1 MNKSP
6 ISFYIASKEAL
17 SLGEM
22 HEFKNT
28 IAYENIKNLI
38 QNLPSEDPSEIH
50 FYKVENALIDDPWR
64 CNNTGCI
71 ESLIW
76 KANVMEEIKELFP
89 KGELPDKDTPD
100 WLIID
105 QLNYLKALN
114 DSDDY
119 EPEVITGVCQDLVH
133 DTNYSMKVRETAAKC
148 LYTEEM
154 DIEAMV
160 DILGMEPDIRTAFI
174 SENISENFPDI
185 ILELL
190 KYDEN
195 EYIRQLA
202 KKSLENS

>member
-1 MNKSP
+1 MKKNKQTNIVFTTTPLMFGEP
-6 ISFYIASKEAL
+6 IQL
-17 SLGEM
+17 
-22 HEFKNT
+22 KNPARGAKT
-28 IAYENIKNLI
+28 IEDLI
-38 QNLPSEDPSEIH
+38 PVLPTKKPRDYF
-50 FYKVENALIDDPWR
+50 FYKVVPGKTKTENGITTFTE
-64 CNNTGCI
+64 CTV
-71 ESLIW
+71 
-76 KANVMEEIKELFP
+76 ANLLTKREYLYNDYEIFSASM
-89 KGELPDKDTPD
+89 PD

-119 EPEVITGVCQDLVH
+119 EPEVITSVCQDLVH
-133 DTNYSMKVRETAAKC
+133 NPIYSMKVRETAAKC

-185 ILELL
+185 ILNLL
-190 KYDEN
+190 RYDEN

>member
-1 MNKSP
+1 MIGEP
-6 ISFYIASKEAL
+6 IQLKNPARGAKTIEDLIPVLPTKKPKDYFFYSVVPGKTKTENGITTFTECTVAGVLTKREYLYNDYEIFSAS
-17 SLGEM
+17 M
-22 HEFKNT
+22 
-28 IAYENIKNLI
+28 
-38 QNLPSEDPSEIH
+38 
-50 FYKVENALIDDPWR
+50 
-64 CNNTGCI
+64 
-71 ESLIW
+71 
-76 KANVMEEIKELFP
+76 
-89 KGELPDKDTPD
+89 PD

-119 EPEVITGVCQDLVH
+119 EPEVITSVCQDLVH
-133 DTNYSMKVRETAAKC
+133 NPIYSMKVRETAAKC

-185 ILELL
+185 ILNLL
-190 KYDEN
+190 RYDEN

-202 KKSLENS
+202 KKSLENA

>member
-1 MNKSP
+1 MKKNKQTNIVFTTTPLMFGEP
-6 ISFYIASKEAL
+6 IQLKNPARGAKTIEDLIPVLPTKKPKDYFFYSVVPGKTKTENGITTFTECTVAGLLTKREYL
-17 SLGEM
+17 Y
-22 HEFKNT
+22 ND
-28 IAYENIKNLI
+28 YEI
-38 QNLPSEDPSEIH
+38 
-50 FYKVENALIDDPWR
+50 
-64 CNNTGCI
+64 
-71 ESLIW
+71 
-76 KANVMEEIKELFP
+76 FP
-89 KGELPDKDTPD
+89 AAAPD

-119 EPEVITGVCQDLVH
+119 EPEVITSVCQDLVH
-133 DTNYSMKVRETAAKC
+133 DTNYNMKVRETAAKC

-185 ILELL
+185 ILNLL
-190 KYDEN
+190 RYDEN

>member
-1 MNKSP
+1 MKKNKQTNIVFTTTPLMIGEP
-6 ISFYIASKEAL
+6 IQLKNPARGAKTVEDLIPVLPTKKPKDYFFYSVVPGKTKTENGITTFTECTVAGLLTKKEYL
-17 SLGEM
+17 Y
-22 HEFKNT
+22 ND
-28 IAYENIKNLI
+28 YEI
-38 QNLPSEDPSEIH
+38 
-50 FYKVENALIDDPWR
+50 
-64 CNNTGCI
+64 
-71 ESLIW
+71 
-76 KANVMEEIKELFP
+76 FP
-89 KGELPDKDTPD
+89 AAAPN

-119 EPEVITGVCQDLVH
+119 EPEVITSVCLDLLH
-133 DTNYSMKVRETAAKC
+133 DEEYPEAVREVAAKC

-185 ILELL
+185 ILNLL
-190 KYDEN
+190 RYDEN

>member
-1 MNKSP
+1 MFGEP
-6 ISFYIASKEAL
+6 IQLKNPAREAKTIEDLIPVLPTKKPKDYFFYSVVPGKTKTENGITTFTECTVAGVLTKRDYLYNDYEIFSAS
-17 SLGEM
+17 M
-22 HEFKNT
+22 
-28 IAYENIKNLI
+28 
-38 QNLPSEDPSEIH
+38 
-50 FYKVENALIDDPWR
+50 
-64 CNNTGCI
+64 
-71 ESLIW
+71 
-76 KANVMEEIKELFP
+76 
-89 KGELPDKDTPD
+89 PD

-119 EPEVITGVCQDLVH
+119 EPEIITSVCQDLVH
-133 DTNYSMKVRETAAKC
+133 NPIYSMKVRETAAKC

-174 SENISENFPDI
+174 SENISENFPDV
-185 ILELL
+185 ILNLL
-190 KYDEN
+190 RYDKN

>member
-1 MNKSP
+1 MKKNKQTNIVFTTTPLMIGEP
-6 ISFYIASKEAL
+6 IQLKNPARGAKTIEDLIPVLPTKKPKDYFFYSIVPGKTKTENGITTFTECTVAELLTKRDYLYNDYEIFSAS
-17 SLGEM
+17 
-22 HEFKNT
+22 
-28 IAYENIKNLI
+28 
-38 QNLPSEDPSEIH
+38 
-50 FYKVENALIDDPWR
+50 
-64 CNNTGCI
+64 
-71 ESLIW
+71 
-76 KANVMEEIKELFP
+76 
-89 KGELPDKDTPD
+89 TPD

-119 EPEVITGVCQDLVH
+119 EPEVITSVCQDLVH
-133 DTNYSMKVRETAAKC
+133 NPIYSMKVRETAAKC

-160 DILGMEPDIRTAFI
+160 DILGMEPDIRIAFI